1 MEKYYVQEDGFARVL
16 IHDFE
21 GVMTKIAKLGYAGI
35 EIFYA
40 LHGGYTPKGLKD
52 FLGSIGMEVLGS
64 HVELQDTDEQLKYL
78 PDTGCKYII
87 CPGIHVTTEEEAYAA
102 AAALNENGR
111 KAKSVGMKYGYHNH
125 ASDFSLVGG
134 KMINDIL
141 IENTDPDLVAFEIDV
156 AWAWRA
162 GVNAAEYIK
171 KFPGR
176 FELIH
181 VKETA
186 TPPADS
192 PFGKAMPKRDPK
204 APPRKMERGPD
215 GWPVMTPE
223 QAAAM
228 EKGLS
233 INCELGRGI
242 IDMPAI
248 KLAADAQEG
257 ITPFYV
263 VERDYA
269 WTGDIFTTLAHDAGY
284 LRAL

>member
-16 IHDFE
+16 IHDYE

-40 LHGGYTPKGLKD
+40 LHGGYTPQGLKD

-64 HVELQDTDEQLKYL
+64 HVEIQDTDEQLKYL
-78 PDTGCKYII
+78 PGTGCKYII
-87 CPGIHVTTEEEAYAA
+87 CPGIAIATEEDAYKAA
-102 AAALNENGR
+102 QTLNECGR
-111 KAKSVGMKYGYHNH
+111 KAKSVGLKYGYHNH
-125 ASDFSLVGG
+125 ATDFNKVGG

-162 GVNAAEYIK
+162 GVNASEYIK
-171 KFPGR
+171 KYPGR

-181 VKETA
+181 VKETVLPDA
-186 TPPADS
+186 NHPFNRPRKPAAE
-192 PFGKAMPKRDPK
+192 GEK
-204 APPRKMERGPD
+204 PRKMERGPD
-215 GWPVMTPE
+215 GWPLMTPE
-223 QAAAM
+223 EAARM
-228 EKGLS
+228 DEGLS
-233 INCELGRGI
+233 INCELGKGI
-242 IDMPAI
+242 IDMPSI
-248 KLAADAQEG
+248 KKAADAQG
-257 ITPFYV
+257 INPYYV